1 MLDLLICSRQFFR
14 LAAVRSVEDLELI
27 GNELQ
32 LAALVS
38 WTSQNII
45 IAGGR
50 FAIGLV

>member
-1 MLDLLICSRQFFR
+1 MVSSKNFFFFMLDLLICSRQFFR

-38 WTSQNII
+38 
-45 IAGGR
+45 
-50 FAIGLV
+50 